1 MLSEENNLG
10 FYSKLIQKEWI
21 AEVEVAL
28 TGFAWLIEMPSVEDE
43 EHR

>member
-28 TGFAWLIEMPSVEDE
+28 TGFDLIDSDAICG
-43 EHR
+43 R